1 MRSGNW
7 KRVYLGVLVLVTLAC
22 IIVGSLRF
30 VEAHS
35 FGEPLPGMPGTE
47 RGNNV
52 SSVDADITETLNGV
66 TFDASLTNVTIES
79 GCSAHI
85 SYSNGGGPDER
96 FDYAAKDGVLH
107 VSQTLETPLHE
118 LKRTA
123 SRITLTLPETVQLRD
138 LSGVTAL
145 GDVRI
150 LDVNAGH
157 TDVSTNMGN
166 LSATRLG
173 CVSCSL
179 RSDMGTVSASDVSF
193 GDSMELSANM
203 GNVELSGVENLREL
217 RLELST
223 SMGGI
228 MVNGQRS
235 RADTLTQGTGT
246 RRLVAKADMGDVRIS
261 GREGDLDHG

>member
-30 VEAHS
+30 VEAHL

-52 SSVDADITETLNGV
+52 SSVDEDITEAFNGV

-79 GCSAHI
+79 GGSAHI
-85 SYSNGGGPDER
+85 SYSNKGGHDER
-96 FDYAAKDGVLH
+96 FDYAVKDGVLH
-107 VSQTLETPLHE
+107 VSQTAETSLRE

-123 SRITLTLPETVQLRD
+123 STITITIPETIQLRD

-150 LDVNAGH
+150 LDVNVSHA
-157 TDVSTNMGN
+157 DVSTNMGN

-193 GDSMELSANM
+193 GDSMELSTNM
-203 GNVELSGVENLREL
+203 GDVELSGVENLREL

-223 SMGGI
+223 SMGDI

-235 RADTLTQGTGT
+235 RAGTLTQGTGT

>member
-47 RGNNV
+47 RGNNA
-52 SSVDADITETLNGV
+52 SSVDEDITETFNGV

-79 GCSAHI
+79 GGSAHI
-85 SYSNGGGPDER
+85 SYSNGGGHDER
-96 FDYAAKDGVLH
+96 FDYAVKDGVLH
-107 VSQTLETPLHE
+107 VSQTTETSLRE

-123 SRITLTLPETVQLRD
+123 STITITIPETVQLRD

-150 LDVNAGH
+150 LDVNVRHA
-157 TDVSTNMGN
+157 DVSTNMGN

-261 GREGDLDHG
+261 SREGDLDHG

>member
-7 KRVYLGVLVLVTLAC
+7 KRVYLGALVLVTLAC

-30 VEAHS
+30 VEAHL

-52 SSVDADITETLNGV
+52 SSVDEDITEAFNGV

-79 GCSAHI
+79 GGSAHI
-85 SYSNGGGPDER
+85 NYSNGGGRDER
-96 FDYAAKDGVLH
+96 FDYAVKDGVLH
-107 VSQTLETPLHE
+107 VSQTTETSLRE

-123 SRITLTLPETVQLRD
+123 STITITIPETVQLRD

-150 LDVNAGH
+150 LDVNVSHA
-157 TDVSTNMGN
+157 DVSTNMGN

>member
-1 MRSGNW
+1 MRSGRW
-7 KRVYLGVLVLVTLAC
+7 KRIYLSVLALVTLAC

-30 VEAHS
+30 AGAHS
-35 FGEPLPGMPGTE
+35 FGGPLPDMPSTE

-52 SSVDADITETLNGV
+52 SSVDEDITETFNGV

-79 GCSAHI
+79 GGSAHI
-85 SYSNGGGPDER
+85 SYSNKGGHDER
-96 FDYAAKDGVLH
+96 FDYAVKDGVLH
-107 VSQTLETPLHE
+107 VSQTAETSLRE

-123 SRITLTLPETVQLRD
+123 STITITIPETVQLRD

-157 TDVSTNMGN
+157 ADVSTNMGN
-166 LSATRLG
+166 LSVTRLG

-193 GDSMELSANM
+193 GDSMELSTNM
-203 GNVELSGVENLREL
+203 GDVELSGVENLREL

-223 SMGGI
+223 SMGDI

-235 RADTLTQGTGT
+235 RAGTLTQGTGT

-261 GREGDLDHG
+261 SREGDLDHG

>member
-7 KRVYLGVLVLVTLAC
+7 KRVYLGALVLVTLAC

-30 VEAHS
+30 VEAHL

-52 SSVDADITETLNGV
+52 SSVDEDITEAFNGV

-79 GCSAHI
+79 GGSAHI
-85 SYSNGGGPDER
+85 NYSNGGGRDER
-96 FDYAAKDGVLH
+96 FDYAVKDGVLH
-107 VSQTLETPLHE
+107 VSQTTETSLRE

-123 SRITLTLPETVQLRD
+123 STITITIPETVQLRD

-150 LDVNAGH
+150 LDVNVSHA
-157 TDVSTNMGN
+157 DVSTNMGN

-235 RADTLTQGTGT
+235 RADTLAQGTGT